1 MNDVTPDGENKDNR
15 KLMETDFQASTNIT
29 KKNPGG
35 KSKSKAQIIEVKI
48 HDVDAILMCVSV
60 LIVKHVQKY
69 ILLQNSYKTL
79 FVISTKYEKT
89 LYKT

>member
-1 MNDVTPDGENKDNR
+1 MNDVTPDGETKDNR

-35 KSKSKAQIIEVKI
+35 KSKSKAQIIVKI
-48 HDVDAILMCVSV
+48 HNVDAILMCVIV

-69 ILLQNSYKTL
+69 ILFEDSQKTL
-79 FVISTKYEKT
+79 FAISIQDEKT